1 MEKDWRHCLVD
12 RGLYGP
18 WGNSGPEEDCCS
30 RLDES
35 SNGKLVPIVAELM
48 FVEWQ
53 SKRALIFGI
62 PPPNP
67 SFTGRSEILT
77 TIHRRLVVTA
87 KPGLTASFA
96 LHGLGGVGKTQIA
109 IQYAYLH
116 KTHFDII
123 CWLRANDWDTLVSS
137 YVELSRDPDL
147 TAVGAPP
154 FEDGL
159 ENASIAKRMI
169 MWFNRET
176 TLKWLLIFDNA
187 DKIDARHETHSL
199 VELIPRGECGC
210 VLATS
215 RNRASDGELASAGCE
230 VEVMNQGD
238 AVDFLLLCSRHDE
251 GQRNEAETLVR
262 VLGYLPLA
270 IEQAGCYIRTTGMS
284 ISRYIMHYEMNK
296 PKALKHGLPLSHEVY
311 YKNTVATTWKISFD
325 EVDTRDPLASE
336 ILRLMAFLDGTR
348 IQMELFETGGKSL
361 TAGWRVSN
369 ATMSSIED
377 SLGCLQSFS
386 LVRRLTGDDISI
398 HVLVQQVM
406 KEHIGVSRHFFNT
419 TVLSLVGSQF
429 SWGGD
434 LQNFSVC
441 LKYMSQAK
449 ICIEKY
455 PELETYS
462 NELVQLAG
470 SLASFFYSNGEY
482 ETARTEYERAL
493 RIYEKAFRVN
503 HIKTASTINNLGI
516 TYRSQGKYDEAIS
529 QYERALRIYEKAFG
543 VDHINS
549 ADTINNLGSTYDSQG
564 KYDEAIS
571 QYERT
576 LRIKEKAFGVDHIN
590 TASTIM
596 GLGSTYHSQ
605 GRYDEAISQ
614 YERALRIYEKAFG
627 VDHINSAD
635 TINNLG
641 GTYDSQGK
649 YDEAI
654 SQYERALRIY
664 EKAFGVN
671 HINSAD
677 TINNLGNTYHSQGK
691 YDEAISQ
698 YERAL
703 RIYEKA
709 FGVDHIN
716 MANTI
721 NNLGNTYHRQGKYDE
736 AISQYKRALRIYE
749 KAFGVDHINTADTI
763 NNLGNT
769 YDSQG
774 KYDEAI
780 SQYERALRIYEK
792 AFGVDHINTADTI
805 NNLGNTYDSQG
816 KYDEAI
822 SQYERAL
829 RIKEKAFGVDH
840 INTAGTIMNIGSTYY
855 RQGKYDEAISQYERA
870 LRIYEKAFG
879 VDHINT
885 ADTINNLGSTYGSQG
900 KYYEAISQYER
911 ALRIYEKAFGV
922 DHINTANTIIEY

>member
-77 TIHRRLVVTA
+77 TMHRRLVVTA

-147 TAVGAPP
+147 TAVGAPL

-176 TLKWLLIFDNA
+176 TLKWLLIFDNV
-187 DKIDARHETHSL
+187 DKIDDRHETHSL

-215 RNRASDGELASAGCE
+215 RNRASDGELASTGCE
-230 VEVMNQGD
+230 VEEMNQDD
-238 AVDFLLLCSRHDE
+238 AVKFLLLCSRHDE
-251 GQRNEAETLVR
+251 GQRNEAETLVQ
-262 VLGYLPLA
+262 VLGYLPLG
-270 IEQAGCYIRTTGMS
+270 IEQAGCYIRTKRMS
-284 ISRYIMHYEMNK
+284 ISRYVTLYEMNK
-296 PKALKHGLPLSHEVY
+296 PNALKHGLPLSHEVY
-311 YKNTVATTWKISFD
+311 YKHTVATTWKISFD
-325 EVDTRDPLASE
+325 EVETRDPLASE

-348 IQMELFETGGKSL
+348 IQMELFEAGGKSL
-361 TAGWRVSN
+361 TAGWRLSN
-369 ATMSSIED
+369 ATMFSIEE

-398 HVLVQQVM
+398 NVLVQEVM
-406 KEHIGVSRHFFNT
+406 KEHIGASRNIFYT
-419 TVLSLVGSQF
+419 AVLSLVGSQF

-455 PELETYS
+455 PELGTYS
-462 NELVQLAG
+462 DELVRLAG
-470 SLASFFYSNGEY
+470 SLASFFDSNGEY
-482 ETARTEYERAL
+482 ETARRAHER
-493 RIYEKAFRVN
+493 V
-503 HIKTASTINNLGI
+503 
-516 TYRSQGKYDEAIS
+516 
-529 QYERALRIYEKAFG
+529 
-543 VDHINS
+543 
-549 ADTINNLGSTYDSQG
+549 
-564 KYDEAIS
+564 
-571 QYERT
+571 
-576 LRIKEKAFGVDHIN
+576 LRIKEK
-590 TASTIM
+590 
-596 GLGSTYHSQ
+596 
-605 GRYDEAISQ
+605 E
-614 YERALRIYEKAFG
+614 
-627 VDHINSAD
+627 
-635 TINNLG
+635 
-641 GTYDSQGK
+641 
-649 YDEAI
+649 
-654 SQYERALRIY
+654 
-664 EKAFGVN
+664 
-671 HINSAD
+671 
-677 TINNLGNTYHSQGK
+677 
-691 YDEAISQ
+691 
-698 YERAL
+698 
-703 RIYEKA
+703 
-709 FGVDHIN
+709 
-716 MANTI
+716 
-721 NNLGNTYHRQGKYDE
+721 
-736 AISQYKRALRIYE
+736 
-749 KAFGVDHINTADTI
+749 FGVDHINTADTI
-763 NNLGNT
+763 NNLG
-769 YDSQG
+769 
-774 KYDEAI
+774 
-780 SQYERALRIYEK
+780 L
-792 AFGVDHINTADTI
+792 
-805 NNLGNTYDSQG
+805 TYDSQG

-829 RIKEKAFGVDH
+829 RIKEKAFGVDY
-840 INTAGTIMNIGSTYY
+840 INAADTIMNIGSTYY
-855 RQGKYDEAISQYERA
+855 SQGKYNEAILQCERA

-885 ADTINNLGSTYGSQG
+885 AGTINNLGTMY
-900 KYYEAISQYER
+900 
-911 ALRIYEKAFGV
+911 
-922 DHINTANTIIEY
+922 D